1 MSIASLLSQRAPITW
16 ASIGKRALRQ
26 EDHRKEDEARRQK
39 VHRRYEY
46 QGLDSMKAMTNS
58 GRNRLYSLKAAFRYF
73 FEHSEVR
80 LGDMQKR
87 LIDAITVAFLKNMF
101 ADDLVPNLKWLCKE
115 FRIKELIDTLCCLVP
130 RRCIIHLHHSLSLS
144 LSYPLLLT

>member
-26 EDHRKEDEARRQK
+26 EGHRKEDEARRQK
-39 VHRRYEY
+39 VYRSYEY
-46 QGLDSMKAMTNS
+46 QGLESMKAMANS
-58 GRNRLYSLKAAFRYF
+58 GRKRLESLKGAFRYF
-73 FEHSEVR
+73 FEHGGVK
-80 LGDMQKR
+80 LGDMQKK

-115 FRIKELIDTLCCLVP
+115 FRITELIDTIAACVP
-130 RRCIIHLHHSLSLS
+130 RR
-144 LSYPLLLT
+144 